1 MLDLEVIRG
10 QLDEIDNEIVTL
22 FEKRMQLCKD
32 VAKFKIE
39 TGKQVLDRKREQS
52 KLKVLKDQVHGDLN
66 RSGVEDV
73 FKQIMAV
80 SRKLQYQILAEH
92 NMLDAIHFQE
102 IDQIKKTDVTV
113 VYQGVSGAY
122 SQSAMFQYFGKQI
135 KHYSVHTWD
144 DAMQGVSSGRADYA
158 VLPIENSSAG
168 MVGDVCDLL
177 VKYDNTIVDEC
188 YLKVEHAL
196 MGLQDASIEQIQTV
210 YSHPQGFMQCAD
222 YLEAHKEWETISL
235 NNTALSAQTVLEQN
249 DPSKAAIA
257 SELAA
262 ELYGLK
268 VLEHGVNDEK
278 DNTTRFLVIASKK
291 IYRKDAKKLSICLE
305 IAHESGALYQTLSHI
320 IYNDLN
326 MTKIE
331 SRPIPDKAWEYRFF
345 IDMEGN
351 LSDSSVQNALRGM
364 KEEVMSLKILG
375 NY

>member
-1 MLDLEVIRG
+1 M
-10 QLDEIDNEIVTL
+10 
-22 FEKRMQLCKD
+22 
-32 VAKFKIE
+32 
-39 TGKQVLDRKREQS
+39 
-52 KLKVLKDQVHGDLN
+52 
-66 RSGVEDV
+66 
-73 FKQIMAV
+73 
-80 SRKLQYQILAEH
+80 
-92 NMLDAIHFQE
+92 
-102 IDQIKKTDVTV
+102 
-113 VYQGVSGAY
+113 
-122 SQSAMFQYFGKQI
+122 
-135 KHYSVHTWD
+135 
-144 DAMQGVSSGRADYA
+144 
-158 VLPIENSSAG
+158 
-168 MVGDVCDLL
+168 
-177 VKYDNTIVDEC
+177 
-188 YLKVEHAL
+188 
-196 MGLQDASIEQIQTV
+196 
-210 YSHPQGFMQCAD
+210 
-222 YLEAHKEWETISL
+222 EAHKEWETISL